1 MRGEPK
7 NRKTKKLMENLSFK
21 SEANTGSIPM
31 ILVPWKIAR
40 NISELYLILL
50 KVKL

>member
-7 NRKTKKLMENLSFK
+7 NWKTKKLMENLSFK

-31 ILVPWKIAR
+31 IQENSNEFIWAVSSSAK
-40 NISELYLILL
+40 S
-50 KVKL
+50 